1 MEIKVSVDGIP
12 RVVCGITEQT
22 TCQEVVIALAQ
33 ALGRTGRYTL
43 KEKFKEY
50 ERNVAPE
57 ERLLESL
64 RKYGEQVREVQ
75 LTLHHNG
82 PSLGEA
88 GPGVNTVQLRGGRYQ
103 SGGGAQLRRAHI
115 GHGHR
120 ASEGRSL
127 NRQSL
132 PPLSHLRFHSDSA
145 AEEPKKPKRKSLTL
159 MEEAR
164 GWLESLG
171 RSGKQQ
177 SGLRDK
183 AKGRDDNSCGGTS
196 IDRGNRLSQSIF
208 DPTAQV
214 IPPLPLPQG
223 RNRRERG
230 QAYELPKVISCLGT
244 QSSEDQVADK
254 KRGAE
259 AKAQKS
265 KKKGLQ
271 ANLPFLRVEELH
283 IKANQEVED
292 EKEELRKLILR
303 QQSSLLELQTQ
314 VDTTDGQ
321 ISELEEQQAE
331 EYAAQ
336 QSAEAQLCL
345 LEEEAEQLDFW
356 ENELKAEVVFE
367 RDLLQQFLELKKAA
381 AECKAKLQEYQ
392 RKLEGLDLSSSL
404 ANLFPQSEVG
414 PKQDGATERPNS
426 HTSHSTVRH
435 AVRNTEIGEH
445 TCPKQNVEKSEGPP
459 VATKPPRVFVAPV
472 QATDS
477 RMSERSQLREWW
489 ARWSAGQGSTAG
501 TKPKAFHRSE
511 ITIQLNSTRV

>member
-50 ERNVAPE
+50 ERNVTPE
-57 ERLLESL
+57 EHLLESL
-64 RKYGEQVREVQ
+64 RKYGEQVREVH

-82 PSLGEA
+82 PSVGEA
-88 GPGVNTVQLRGGRYQ
+88 GPGANSVQLRSGRYQ
-103 SGGGAQLRRAHI
+103 SGSGAQLRRAHI
-115 GHGHR
+115 GGHGHR

-132 PPLSHLRFHSDSA
+132 PPLSRLRFHSDAA

-159 MEEAR
+159 MEEAW

-177 SGLRDK
+177 SGLRDR
-183 AKGRDDNSCGGTS
+183 AKGRDDSICGGTS
-196 IDRGNRLSQSIF
+196 GDMENRLSQSIF

-214 IPPLPLPQG
+214 IPPLPQG
-223 RNRRERG
+223 RNRRDRG
-230 QAYELPKVISCLGT
+230 QAYEVPKVISCLGT
-244 QSSEDQVADK
+244 QSSDDQVADK
-254 KRGAE
+254 KRGADT
-259 AKAQKS
+259 KAQRC
-265 KKKGLQ
+265 KKKDLQ
-271 ANLPFLRVEELH
+271 ANLPFLRVDELH
-283 IKANQEVED
+283 IKANQEVEE
-292 EKEELRKLILR
+292 EKEELRKLILC
-303 QQSSLLELQTQ
+303 QQSCLLELQMQ

-321 ISELEEQQAE
+321 ISELEVQQAE
-331 EYAAQ
+331 EHAAQ
-336 QSAEAQLCL
+336 QSAEAQLHL

-356 ENELKAEVVFE
+356 ENELKAEEVFE
-367 RDLLQQFLELKKAA
+367 RDLLQQFLELKEKA

-392 RKLEGLDLSSSL
+392 RKLEGVNFSNSLSS
-404 ANLFPQSEVG
+404 LFPQREVG
-414 PKQDGATERPNS
+414 PKQDCPTERPNS
-426 HTSHSTVRH
+426 RTRHSTFQQ
-435 AVRNTEIGEH
+435 AVRNTESGEG
-445 TCPKQNVEKSEGPP
+445 TCPKHTAGKSEGPP
-459 VATKPPRVFVAPV
+459 VATKPPHVFVAPV
-472 QATDS
+472 QASDS

-501 TKPKAFHRSE
+501 TKPKTLHRSE